1 MRATRPVAG
10 SAAEPPRIARPTTAG
25 AVGNEV
31 VQPIEVRV
39 PAGGVAGRV
48 LDTEQT
54 VIDDE
59 QWRFLLHA
67 RGRARAPNCA
77 TLCGRP
83 YFPRAVFFFGFGF
96 LVFPV
101 LSAGASFFGRF
112 GDTGSLLLGLTVLPC
127 PRVRSETP
135 ARPAEPPGERY
146 RSASPACQSTEPSPP
161 TPETAIVNGCCK
173 RARPAK
179 VARRCVPLSLSRAT
193 AASQPSQQTT
203 CQESGSASAD
213 HSTRS

>member
-101 LSAGASFFGRF
+101 LSAGASHAGNGDRERLLQTSKTGEGRA
-112 GDTGSLLLGLTVLPC
+112 P
-127 PRVRSETP
+127 VRSAQPEPRDGGIATVP
-135 ARPAEPPGERY
+135 ADDLPGERIGLG
-146 RSASPACQSTEPSPP
+146 RPLHPQLITSRPNDT
-161 TPETAIVNGCCK
+161 K
-173 RARPAK
+173 RGPHLVRRP
-179 VARRCVPLSLSRAT
+179 VPRG
-193 AASQPSQQTT
+193 AASTPPRL
-203 CQESGSASAD
+203 E
-213 HSTRS
+213 TR